1 MDSTV
6 QITRLLERWAEGDPK
21 ALDELTPV
29 VYRELR
35 QIAAGYLRN
44 ERPDHTLQPTA
55 LVHEAYLRL
64 IDQKTAS
71 WRNRT
76 HFFGVAAHLMREILV
91 DHARRRLAVKRSAHR
106 MQLEPLVNMPK
117 TPGVELLALDGA
129 LKALEK
135 VDTRKSK
142 AVELRYF
149 GGLSLPEIADMLD
162 ISTITVRRD
171 LRMAQAWLYHEMRL
185 SG

>member
-1 MDSTV
+1 MDVTASV
-6 QITRLLERWAEGDPK
+6 TRLLEQWAEGDQR

-35 QIAAGYLRN
+35 QIAVGYLRN

-64 IDQKTAS
+64 IDQKSTR

-91 DHARRRLAVKRSAHR
+91 DHARRRHAGKRSGQR
-106 MQLEPLVNMPK
+106 MQLEQLVNLPNS
-117 TPGVELLALDGA
+117 GGGELLALDDA

-149 GGLSLPEIADMLD
+149 GGLSLPEIAEVLD
-162 ISTITVRRD
+162 ISEITVRRD
-171 LRMAQAWLYHEMRL
+171 LRMAQAWLYQAMRL
-185 SG
+185 TG